1 MTAGVRKG
9 VLRTATAPAQRGD
22 RVAWIVTS
30 ASVGAGVLLWTGASA
45 WLDSLLFPSPL
56 QALAALRQMLAS
68 GELLADVGVSLRRI
82 ALGFVLG
89 CLVGIPLGLAMGLFR
104 IVRAVCDPVVQFLR
118 FVPPIAWLIPAIMWF
133 GIGEASKVLIIFY
146 MTVFLVLLNT
156 MAGVAAI
163 PKNQIRAAENFG
175 VTRLQLFSLVVF
187 PSTLSYS
194 IAGAR
199 IALGNSFAAVVGAEL
214 IAADAGLG
222 YRIVESGKWM
232 AMNEMFAA
240 IVVLGLFG
248 LLADRGVRLAT
259 GRFLDRYVP
268 RGDHAH

>member
-1 MTAGVRKG
+1 MSKARGPTVNSKR
-9 VLRTATAPAQRGD
+9 RGD
-22 RVAWIVTS
+22 AVAWIVPA
-30 ASVGAGVLLWTGASA
+30 ASVAAGLGLWTLASA
-45 WLDSLLFPSPL
+45 RVDSLLFPSPW
-56 QALAALRQMLAS
+56 QALAALGQMLSS
-68 GELLADVGVSLRRI
+68 GELLADVAVSVCRI
-82 ALGFVLG
+82 ALGFALG
-89 CLVGIPLGLAMGLFR
+89 CVVGIPFGLAMGLFR
-104 IVRAVCDPVVQFLR
+104 IARAICDPVVQFLR

-133 GIGEASKVLIIFY
+133 GIGETSKVLIIFY

-163 PKNQIRAAENFG
+163 PKNQLRAAENYG
-175 VTRLQLFSLVVF
+175 VSRLQLFTLVVF

-214 IAADAGLG
+214 IAAEAGLG

-240 IVVLGLFG
+240 IVVLGIFG
-248 LLADRGVRLAT
+248 LLADRGVRWAT
-259 GRFLDRYVP
+259 SRFLVRYVP
-268 RGDHAH
+268 ASSHAH